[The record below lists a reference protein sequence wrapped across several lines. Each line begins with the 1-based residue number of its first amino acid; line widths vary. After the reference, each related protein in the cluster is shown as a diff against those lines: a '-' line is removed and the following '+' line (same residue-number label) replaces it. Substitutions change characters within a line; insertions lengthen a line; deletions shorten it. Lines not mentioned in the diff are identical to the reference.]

1 MLKDT
6 GFGVE
11 IEVVEIPEGKVLT
24 IRNNLNKEE
33 QWL

>member
-11 IEVVEIPEGKVLT
+11 IEVVEHYLT
-24 IRNNLNKEE
+24 IRNNLAKEE
-33 QWL
+33 QTI